1 MRLSSRI
8 IVVWFIAAA
17 TAGCGLFGS
26 PQDRAV
32 RKSPSF
38 RAGYDDGCAAAN
50 QQGADLRDR
59 IVQDPM
65 LYKTDDVYRAG
76 WSSGFQT
83 CRTTTT
89 PLGASPGASPIPDP
103 VPGSH

>member
-1 MRLSSRI
+1 MRLASRI
-8 IVVWFIAAA
+8 TLVALAA
-17 TAGCGLFGS
+17 TAMAGCGLFGS
-26 PQDRAV
+26 AQDRAV

-59 IVQDPM
+59 IVKDPT
-65 LYKTDDVYRAG
+65 LYKTDAVYRAG

-103 VPGSH
+103 VPGGH

>member
-8 IVVWFIAAA
+8 ILVWIIAAA
-17 TAGCGLFGS
+17 TAGCGLFGNA
-26 PQDRAV
+26 QDRAV

-59 IVQDPM
+59 IRRDPT

-76 WSSGFQT
+76 WSNGFQT